1 MTQFPARRKALQAAA
16 LLALLPR
23 LSNAQAAT
31 RFVVAFAAGGIA
43 DTVGRLLAQRLNSQ
57 FGRSIIVE
65 NRAGAGGNVAATAL
79 MTAPPGGSTF
89 LVHTAAF
96 AINSTMSGAPGYDPR
111 AYVPVSMVA
120 STPELL
126 ATHPDNRAPNL
137 RAFVDRYKGRKLT
150 YSTAGVGSS
159 SHLTG
164 EYLLRHLG
172 GLDALHVPYQGG
184 APAVLAAMSGQVDL
198 VVTSMPPAV
207 PQIRQGRLAAI
218 AVTGARRSNTF
229 PEVPT
234 AIESGFNLESL
245 GWVGILAPPGTTPEV
260 AQRLNAE
267 ISAVLKVSEIRERLE
282 GLSFDPV
289 ITSPEEFGAFIR
301 SEIDKWGSLVKT
313 AGITQNP

>member
-1 MTQFPARRKALQAAA
+1 MATYTRRRILQAAA
-16 LLALLPR
+16 LSALLPR
-23 LSNAQAAT
+23 ASHAQATT

-57 FGRSIIVE
+57 FGRTVIVE
-65 NRAGAGGNVAATAL
+65 NRAGAGGNVAASAL
-79 MTAPPGGSTF
+79 MTVPPGGSTF

-96 AINSTMSGAPGYDPR
+96 AINASMPGVAGYDPK
-111 AYVPVSMVA
+111 AYVPVSLVA
-120 STPELL
+120 STPEVL

-137 RAFVDRYKGRKLT
+137 RAFLERFKGRKLT
-150 YSTAGVGSS
+150 YSTAGIGSS

-218 AVTGARRSNTF
+218 AVTGAQRSNTF
-229 PEVPT
+229 ADVPT
-234 AIESGFNLESL
+234 AIESGFKLESL
-245 GWVGILAPPGTTPEV
+245 GWVGILAPPGTSPEI
-260 AQRLNAE
+260 AQRMNAD
-267 ISAVLKVSEIRERLE
+267 ITAVLRTAEVRERLE
-282 GLSFDPV
+282 SLSFDPILV
-289 ITSPEEFGAFIR
+289 GADEFGTFIR
-301 SEIDKWGSLVKT
+301 SEIDKWGNLVKT
-313 AGITQNP
+313 AGITQAQ